1 MKNNKTYYQL
11 ILDRSG
17 SMSVCIEETVNGVNS
32 QIQRIRELS
41 ERFPEQE
48 LITSLCLFN
57 HKLTPVWDRIR
68 QADLREITFSD
79 YRPDGNTALLDAIG
93 KSIRHLQ
100 KTIGEEVARDEASV
114 VVVIFTDGYENASQE
129 FSHNQIASLIREL
142 ELTDKWS
149 FSYIGATLDA
159 VEIAIKMNI
168 RASNAINFDLG
179 DSKKEYSRISRSMG
193 SYFEDKRSGKI
204 RKDFLEK
211 DPPYEKPVK

>member
-1 MKNNKTYYQL
+1 MKNKRTYYQL

-48 LITSLCLFN
+48 LITSLCLVN
-57 HKLTPVWDRIR
+57 HKLTPVWDSIR

-114 VVVIFTDGYENASQE
+114 VLVIFTDGYENASQE
-129 FSHNQIASLIREL
+129 FSHGQIASLIRDL
-142 ELTDKWS
+142 ELTNKWT

-168 RASNAINFDLG
+168 RASNAIR
-179 DSKKEYSRISRSMG
+179 YSVADTEEIHFRMSGYLDNYM
-193 SYFEDKRSGKI
+193 EDKQQGKNK
-204 RKDFLEK
+204 KDFLHDGLTENR
-211 DPPYEKPVK
+211 

>member
-1 MKNNKTYYQL
+1 MKNKKTYYQL

-68 QADLREITFSD
+68 QADLREITFSE

-100 KTIGEEVARDEASV
+100 KTIGEEVSHDEASV

-149 FSYIGATLDA
+149 FSYIVPLLMQW
-159 VEIAIKMNI
+159 KSPLN
-168 RASNAINFDLG
+168 
-179 DSKKEYSRISRSMG
+179 
-193 SYFEDKRSGKI
+193 
-204 RKDFLEK
+204 
-211 DPPYEKPVK
+211 